1 MKIKSTLLLLL
12 IGMWFCSFLS
22 AQPTLS
28 VTATATPSD
37 ICEGGQTTLQALPTG
52 GTGTYTYVWES
63 NPPGQLGYPTVT
75 TVYTVTVDD
84 GSETASASVTV
95 VVNHV
100 PGAAGV
106 ISGPDTVC
114 AGSSNIP
121 FSVPPVTDAT
131 AYVWSLPPGVS
142 LTYVCQQNQ
151 IYANFSLIASS
162 GVISVYGV
170 NMCGY
175 GPSSSF
181 PVYVMQPPNVNAG
194 ADQYISIGMVAFLN
208 GSVIGGSGSYSYVWS
223 PANLLQNANMQNTTS
238 IPLASST
245 VFTLA
250 VTDSLTGCTSTDN
263 VQVYVA
269 GGSPLSCMATA
280 NPVIICQDSCTTLQ
294 AMPSGGSGSYTY
306 TWTSVPPGA
315 ISTLQNPT
323 VCPTVTTQYVLVVS
337 DGSQTCS
344 TSVTVQVIPV
354 PVTLGAITGL
364 TDVCVGT
371 NNVVYSVPA
380 SPIITHYFW
389 SLPAGASIVSGQYTN
404 SIVVNYGP
412 NAVSGNISVMGSGAC
427 GCVPSDTLVVT
438 LHSTPIADAG
448 PNQNINCGGAPLSI
462 GTAAL
467 SGMTYSWSPSYALSN
482 PNIAQPMAVPYGNT
496 MYVLTV
502 TDTVSGCYATDSV
515 LITVVGAPVA
525 DAGLDQS
532 INCGG
537 PGVVIG
543 TAPING
549 LFYSWT
555 PAYGLSDDS
564 IPQPTATPTTTT
576 TYVLTVLDLATGCFD
591 TDEVTVTVNLSPI
604 ADAGQ
609 NQTIV
614 FGDNVWLYGSATGG
628 SGNYSYYWMPDT
640 LLPYPNLQN
649 AITMPL
655 SSPVVFTLL
664 VTDNTTGCTATDSV
678 SVDVVVA
685 TGESKHNVY
694 LLIYPNPSDGTF
706 NINTSP
712 FAGEPFE
719 INVFN
724 TMGKIVYREQA
735 GSALSH
741 TLKLQTLSAGIYFIK
756 LYNKKFSYNQILI
769 VNR

>member
-1 MKIKSTLLLLL
+1 VAS
-12 IGMWFCSFLS
+12 
-22 AQPTLS
+22 
-28 VTATATPSD
+28 PS
-37 ICEGGQTTLQALPTG
+37 
-52 GTGTYTYVWES
+52 
-63 NPPGQLGYPTVT
+63 VT

-95 VVNHV
+95 VVNHL

-106 ISGPDTVC
+106 ISGPDSVC
-114 AGSSNIP
+114 EGSSNNVYSIP
-121 FSVPPVTDAT
+121 PISGAT
-131 AYVWSLPPGVS
+131 AYVWSTPYGA
-142 LTYVCQQNQ
+142 TYTSCGTNSMLLNV
-151 IYANFSLIASS
+151 YTGANS
-162 GVISVYGV
+162 GVISVYGINACGIGLYSSIGVTV
-170 NMCGY
+170 N
-175 GPSSSF
+175 PSPF
-181 PVYVMQPPNVNAG
+181 VNAG
-194 ADQYISIGMVAFLN
+194 TDQLISYGTTTTLN
-208 GSVIGGSGSYSYVWS
+208 GSAIGGSGNYSYAWS
-223 PANLLQNANMQNTTS
+223 PAVLLQNANIQNPTTL
-238 IPLASST
+238 PLVT
-245 VFTLA
+245 PTLFTLE
-250 VTDSLTGCTSTDN
+250 VTDSITGCVGRDN
-263 VQVYVA
+263 VLIIA
-269 GGSPLSCMATA
+269 GCGPFSCTA
-280 NPVIICQDSCTTLQ
+280 NANSPIICQGSCTTLQ

-306 TWTSVPPGA
+306 TWTSVPPSFT
-315 ISTLQNPT
+315 STLQNPT
-323 VCPTVTTQYVLVVS
+323 VCPTDTTQYVLVVS

-344 TSVTVQVIPV
+344 TSVTVQVVPA
-354 PVTLGAITGL
+354 PVTLGAITGP
-364 TDVCVGT
+364 TDVCIGT
-371 NNVVYSVPA
+371 NNVVYTVPTA
-380 SPIITHYFW
+380 STITHYFW

-427 GCVPSDTLVVT
+427 GCVSSDTLVVT
-438 LHSTPIADAG
+438 LHSTPVADAG

-462 GTAAL
+462 GTAAV
-467 SGMTYSWSPSYALSN
+467 SGMTYSWSPLYALSN
-482 PNIAQPMAVPYGNT
+482 PNIAQPMAVPWGNT
-496 MYVLTV
+496 TYILTV
-502 TDTVSGCYATDSV
+502 TDTASGCFATDTV

-525 DAGLDQS
+525 DAGSDQN
-532 INCGG
+532 ITCGG

-543 TAPING
+543 SAPING

-564 IPQPTATPTTTT
+564 IAQPTATPTTTT
-576 TYVLTVLDLATGCFD
+576 TYVLTVVNLSTGCFD
-591 TDEVTVTVNLSPI
+591 TDEVTVAVSLVPV

-628 SGNYSYYWMPDT
+628 SGSYSYFWMPDT
-640 LLPYPNLQN
+640 LLPNPNLQN
-649 AITMPL
+649 ALTMPL
-655 SSPVVFTLL
+655 FSPVVFTLQ

-694 LLIYPNPSDGTF
+694 SLIYPNPSDGTF

-741 TLKLQTLSAGIYFIK
+741 TLNLQTLSAGIYFIK